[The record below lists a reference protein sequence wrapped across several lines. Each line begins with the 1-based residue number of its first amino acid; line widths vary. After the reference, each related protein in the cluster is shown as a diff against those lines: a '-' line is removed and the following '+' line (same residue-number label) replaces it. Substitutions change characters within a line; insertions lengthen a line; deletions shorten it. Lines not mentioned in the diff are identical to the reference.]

1 MKKCNKCNITIE
13 THQDYCPLCHQVLS
27 GETKSSFKEIYP
39 EYMSLR
45 KKLLPTTKKV
55 LLFSTIMSIVIL
67 ALINILAF
75 TGSYWSLIPIGSI
88 LYFWFVVRIGVL
100 SRRNVAFRLA
110 FLTTL
115 LIGLLILVD
124 YTSAMQNNG
133 WSVDYL
139 MPILLW
145 SCNMAIAVIIWA
157 RRLNYRDYFF
167 YLLIIIIFSL
177 VPLILNIFNVL
188 SVLWPSIVAFG
199 VALFIFLFLIVFFPK
214 SVKEELKK
222 RFHA

>member
-1 MKKCNKCNITIE
+1 MKKCDKCNITIE

-27 GETKSSFKEIYP
+27 GETDSSFKEIYP

-45 KKLLPTTKKV
+45 KKLLPTTKKA
-55 LLFSTIMSIVIL
+55 LLFSTILSIVIL
-67 ALINILAF
+67 AMINILGF
-75 TGSYWSLIPIGSI
+75 SGSYWSFIPIGSI

-124 YTSAMQNNG
+124 YTTIMENNG

-177 VPLILNIFNVL
+177 VPLILNIFGVL
-188 SVLWPSIVAFG
+188 TVLWPSIVAFG
-199 VALFIFLFLIVFFPK
+199 VALFILLFLIIFFPK